1 MKKLLAIVISMAM
14 IVAMMP
20 MGVFADTAENCS
32 HQAAIGTTH
41 YDTLQ
46 EAIDAAVEN
55 STIKLINNVQT
66 TTIKACNLFIF
77 KTFLF

>member
-14 IVAMMP
+14 IVAMIP
-20 MGVFADTAENCS
+20 VGVFADTTENCTEENCS

-46 EAIDAAVEN
+46 EAVNAGGTV
-55 STIKLINNVQT
+55 KLWKRSKI
-66 TTIKACNLFIF
+66 
-77 KTFLF
+77 